1 MINLYK
7 DLTRVWG
14 QDPSRPVIYFQGES
28 WTFEQIDFAVR
39 RLVILIQQ
47 KTPHAKGVIA
57 VAAKNNWHRL
67 LAILACLHEARTFL
81 TEPHEDGFSALSL
94 DWTLTDDIIS
104 NALLSTH
111 AVSTLSS
118 KAYASEKS
126 MLRLAATSGTTGSP
140 KWVLMSVGSQWGR
153 IQESRDRIGEQRAEA
168 NMFSCGPSAW
178 FARFFGAAAN
188 GFQISLDTDAQYTLE
203 FLLKQQSPNLYA
215 SPDQLVYFVKV
226 LDLLKSAKPALHAIT
241 IAGGLITAAAA
252 KALSETGATL
262 FSQYASTECGHTTQ
276 NAFEAMDQSEYVLGI
291 PAPQVQIQIRS
302 SQGTVLP
309 SESSGQIW
317 LKTPYMADGY
327 IDTSTGQLSTFP
339 GGWFYSGDQGQIDSK
354 GRLVYLGRDADL
366 VNIRGVKFNLKH
378 VDDFFIA
385 NSHIEDA
392 AAFLMT
398 GEMDF
403 PEVWVAV
410 VTRYKLDAKK
420 LEQSALASLGN
431 LLAPT
436 RIVLVRFIPR
446 TPTGKI
452 RRQEMSAQMSKSIH
466 GS

>member
-1 MINLYK
+1 MDMYK

-14 QDPSRPVIYFQGES
+14 QNPSRPVVYFQGES
-28 WTFEQIDFAVR
+28 WTFDQIDFAVR
-39 RLVILIQQ
+39 RLVVFIQQ

-81 TEPHEDGFSALSL
+81 TESPHGEFSALSL
-94 DWTLTDDIIS
+94 DCTFTDDIIS
-104 NALLSTH
+104 DALLSTK
-111 AVSTLSS
+111 AVPALSS
-118 KAYASEKS
+118 KAYASEES
-126 MLRLAATSGTTGSP
+126 MLRLAATSGTTGRP
-140 KWVLMSVGSQWGR
+140 KWVLMSVGSQWRR
-153 IQESRDRIGEQRAEA
+153 IQESRGRIGEQRAEA

-188 GFQISLDTDAQYTLE
+188 GSQISLDTDAQHTIE
-203 FLLKQQSPNLYA
+203 FMLKQQSSNLYA
-215 SPDQLVYFVKV
+215 SPDQLVYFLKA
-226 LDLLKSAKPALHAIT
+226 LDLFRSTNPVLHSIT
-241 IAGGLITAAAA
+241 IAGGVITATAAQ
-252 KALSETGATL
+252 ALSKTGAKL
-262 FSQYASTECGHTTQ
+262 FSQYASTESGHTTQ
-276 NAFEAMDQSEYVLGI
+276 NTFEPLGKSGYVLGT
-291 PAPQVQIQIRS
+291 PAAQVQIQIRS
-302 SQGTVLP
+302 HQGAVLP

-327 IDTSTGQLSTFP
+327 IDPSTGQLSSFP
-339 GGWFYSGDQGQIDSK
+339 EGWFYSGDQGQIDSK
-354 GRLVYLGRDADL
+354 GRLVYLGRDDDL
-366 VNIRGVKFNLKH
+366 VNIRGVKFSLKQ
-378 VDDFFIA
+378 VDEFFLA
-385 NSHIEDA
+385 NQQVEDA
-392 AAFLMT
+392 AAFLMP
-398 GEMDF
+398 GELDF

-410 VTRYKLDAKK
+410 VTRAKLDAKK

-466 GS
+466 IN